1 MSLQSIFPFDND
13 SNYNFDKSKIEV
25 TNGKAKLK
33 PISTSKD
40 WTKDFS
46 VPSDYIYDPN
56 KIEFVNG
63 TARLKLESIPSQE
76 FRQDCDSDTG
86 FIYDNTK
93 VYFEDGFIKQK
104 NQRKPNCTCGA
115 TWTNSVNLSFGDGL
129 LTPTY
134 NDGVTITNNRLDLTG
149 GGTIRYS
156 ADKNADMKQQGAV
169 RIKITPNYSG
179 APSSITFLLKISK
192 TATSNENGIFLYHE
206 TNGNLYFMIKD
217 YTGATLFQAGLGS
230 WSPTAGQTYRFVVT
244 WDITN
249 GDSKVYI
256 NGTQFGNNQIETGI
270 RDGNINSL
278 QIGPGNFY
286 AEDLEIFTVS
296 PGPGDYEVPEADYV
310 ETVVTL
316 PEFIYNGPGYIVSL
330 DSFYAADFDE
340 IHYTIEG
347 KYWDDSSWVAS
358 NYSYNQSNNYSEI
371 NEHISSLTLSE
382 QDSITVRAIFP
393 NSNDQGLLNYII
405 IGYTK
410 QAYIT
415 DNPSIEIRGT
425 LTGTVSVNSWNS
437 FTVNINASG
446 NDKVT
451 FVLSDDDGDT
461 WKYWDGNAWMP
472 SSGYSQSNT
481 YSEINANLS
490 SFPTSNGLKVKIYLH
505 SDNGDSTPTISLLTI
520 NYNDNVYPTDNPIIY
535 PNSLVRTD
543 NIESLSEVS
552 TKPTGTEIKYIIK
565 SNDRDY
571 YWNGNNWVISNGT
584 YSQSNTLTE
593 INENLDN
600 FPGVPSDVYIKIF
613 LHTSDESVT
622 PEIDQLTVTYDYAGS
637 DRDSITI
644 CTVTGWITNII
655 DNVTK
660 ITSIPITVTLNKQ
673 VVTYKDNIVLMNQSK
688 TFYPRSNG
696 YFELKLVENDNMKGN
711 CYYIVIINNKT
722 FRIRVPNTVGANF
735 SDILF

>member
-1 MSLQSIFPFDND
+1 MSLQSIFPFDN
-13 SNYNFDKSKIEV
+13 SNNYNFDKSKIEV
-25 TNGKAKLK
+25 VDGKAKLK
-33 PISTSKD
+33 TISISKD
-40 WTKDFS
+40 WIKDFS
-46 VPSDYIYDPN
+46 VSSDYIYDSN

-76 FRQDCDSDTG
+76 FRQDCNSDTG
-86 FIYDNTK
+86 FVYDNTK

-115 TWTNSVNLSFGDGL
+115 TWTNSVNLSFGDGI

-156 ADKNADMKQQGAV
+156 ADKNADMQQVGAV

-179 APSSITFLLKISK
+179 VPSSTMYFLKIAKS
-192 TATSNENGIFLYHE
+192 TSSNANIVTLYHS
-206 TNGNLYFMIKD
+206 TNGNLYFMIKN
-217 YTGATLFQAGLGS
+217 YSATTLFQANLGN
-230 WSPTAGQTYRFVVT
+230 WSPTAGQTYRFLIV
-244 WDITN
+244 WDIDSGN
-249 GDSKVYI
+249 SKVYI
-256 NGTQFGNNQIETGI
+256 DGVQFGNTFSQTGV
-270 RDGNINSL
+270 RDSNISL
-278 QIGPGNFY
+278 LEFSGDFY
-286 AEDLEIFTVS
+286 AEDLEIFTAN
-296 PGPGDYEVPEADYV
+296 PGASDYEVPEADYV
-310 ETVVTL
+310 ETIVTL

-330 DSFYAADFDE
+330 DNFYAADFDE
-340 IHYTIEG
+340 IHYTVEG
-347 KYWDDSSWVAS
+347 KYWNGSSWVTS
-358 NYSYNQSNNYSEI
+358 NHSYSQSNDYSEI
-371 NEHISSLTLSE
+371 NEHISSLTLDE
-382 QDSITVRAIFP
+382 QDSITIKAIFP

-410 QAYIT
+410 QAYII
-415 DNPSIEIRGT
+415 DNPSIEIKES
-425 LTGTVSVNSWNS
+425 LTGTVSVSSWNS
-437 FTVNINASG
+437 FIATITALG

-451 FVLSDDDGDT
+451 FVLSDDNGNT
-461 WKYWDGNAWMP
+461 WKYWDGNEWAL
-472 SSGYSQSNT
+472 SSGYLQSNT

-505 SDNGDSTPTISLLTI
+505 SDDGDSTPTISLLTI
-520 NYNDNVYPTDNPIIY
+520 NYNDNIYSTDNPIIY
-535 PNSLVRTD
+535 PNSLIRTD
-543 NIESLSEVS
+543 KIESLSEVS

-584 YSQSNTLTE
+584 YSQSNTITE
-593 INENLDN
+593 INENLDS
-600 FPGVPSDVYIKIF
+600 FPEVPSDVYIKIF
-613 LHTSDESVT
+613 LHTDDESVT
-622 PEIDQLTVTYDYAGS
+622 PEIDQLTVMYDYAGS

-660 ITSIPITVTLNKQ
+660 ITSVPITVTLNKQ

-722 FRIRVPNTVGANF
+722 FRIRVPNAVGANF